1 MKINGL
7 KEELKIIKN
16 NIDQLNNRIKE
27 LIDKSKSENEINKIQ
42 SLQDKINQKDE
53 ELNIEKNKNKI
64 LEDKVQK
71 LYEELSDKINK
82 ITNIL
87 DSKEELNKSLL
98 EKDKE
103 LKELKLK
110 LSKYPLE
117 LNEGEKLM
125 TINFTTIDRRIQN
138 YSIIC
143 KNTDIFNNI
152 EKKLYEDYEEYYK
165 TENYFTING
174 RKIEK
179 CKNLE
184 ENNIHDNDAIILN
197 IIDI

>member
-1 MKINGL
+1 M
-7 KEELKIIKN
+7 
-16 NIDQLNNRIKE
+16 
-27 LIDKSKSENEINKIQ
+27 
-42 SLQDKINQKDE
+42 
-53 ELNIEKNKNKI
+53 
-64 LEDKVQK
+64 EDKVQN
-71 LYEELSDKINK
+71 LYKELSDKINK

-87 DSKEELNKSLL
+87 DSKEELNKSIV
-98 EKDKE
+98 EKDRE

-125 TINFTTIDRRIQN
+125 TINFTSIDRRIQN

-143 KNTDIFNNI
+143 KNTDIFNTI
-152 EKKLYEDYEEYYK
+152 EKRLYEDYEEYYS

-174 RKIEK
+174 KKIQK
-179 CKNLE
+179 CKNLD

-197 IIDI
+197 IIGI

>member
-1 MKINGL
+1 M
-7 KEELKIIKN
+7 
-16 NIDQLNNRIKE
+16 
-27 LIDKSKSENEINKIQ
+27 
-42 SLQDKINQKDE
+42 
-53 ELNIEKNKNKI
+53 
-64 LEDKVQK
+64 EDKVQT
-71 LYEELSDKINK
+71 LYKELSDKINK

-87 DSKEELNKSLL
+87 DSKEELNKSIV

-125 TINFTTIDRRIQN
+125 TINFTTIDKRIQN

-143 KNTDIFNNI
+143 KNTDIFNTI
-152 EKKLYEDYEEYYK
+152 EKKLYEDYEEYYS

-174 RKIEK
+174 RKIQK

-197 IIDI
+197 IIGI

>member
-1 MKINGL
+1 M
-7 KEELKIIKN
+7 
-16 NIDQLNNRIKE
+16 
-27 LIDKSKSENEINKIQ
+27 
-42 SLQDKINQKDE
+42 
-53 ELNIEKNKNKI
+53 
-64 LEDKVQK
+64 EDKVQN
-71 LYEELSDKINK
+71 LYKELSDKINK

-87 DSKEELNKSLL
+87 DSKEELNKSIV
-98 EKDKE
+98 EKERE

-138 YSIIC
+138 DSIIC
-143 KNTDIFNNI
+143 KNTDIFNTI
-152 EKKLYEDYEEYYK
+152 EKKLYEDYEEYYG

-174 RKIEK
+174 RKIQK

>member
-1 MKINGL
+1 M
-7 KEELKIIKN
+7 
-16 NIDQLNNRIKE
+16 
-27 LIDKSKSENEINKIQ
+27 
-42 SLQDKINQKDE
+42 
-53 ELNIEKNKNKI
+53 
-64 LEDKVQK
+64 EDKVQT
-71 LYEELSDKINK
+71 LYKELSDKI
-82 ITNIL
+82 TNIL
-87 DSKEELNKSLL
+87 NSKEELNKSIV

-125 TINFTTIDRRIQN
+125 TINFTTIDKRIQN

-143 KNTDIFNNI
+143 KNTDIFNTI
-152 EKKLYEDYEEYYK
+152 EKKLYEDYEEYYD

-174 RKIEK
+174 RKIQK

-197 IIDI
+197 IIGI

>member
-1 MKINGL
+1 M
-7 KEELKIIKN
+7 
-16 NIDQLNNRIKE
+16 
-27 LIDKSKSENEINKIQ
+27 
-42 SLQDKINQKDE
+42 
-53 ELNIEKNKNKI
+53 
-64 LEDKVQK
+64 EDKVQK
-71 LYEELSDKINK
+71 LYKELSDKINK

-87 DSKEELNKSLL
+87 DSKEELNKSIV

-125 TINFTTIDRRIQN
+125 TINFKTIDERIQN

-143 KNTDIFNNI
+143 KNTDIFNTI
-152 EKKLYEDYEEYYK
+152 EKKLYEDYEEYYD

-174 RKIEK
+174 RKIQK

-197 IIDI
+197 IIGI